1 MLYASI
7 PLQRRLALGLHLPI
21 AILAA
26 QGLQQVVRSK
36 WLRRIAIAATVLTS
50 LWLIMLLISGAVRHD
65 QHIFIS
71 ANEAAAF
78 NWLQANVPP
87 DTVVL
92 AAPETGAFI
101 PAFAGQRVVYGHP
114 YETVD
119 ADRQKQLV
127 TDFFAGTLDRLTVL
141 RTDSINYI
149 LVGPRERAL
158 GQFDATALPVRSV
171 YTSGDV
177 TVYAVEP

>member
-1 MLYASI
+1 
-7 PLQRRLALGLHLPI
+7 LALGLHLPI

-26 QGLQQVVRSK
+26 QGIDQLVRGK
-36 WLRRIAIAATVLTS
+36 WPRRMAITATVPTS
-50 LWLIMLLISGAVRHD
+50 LLIILALFGGAVTHDRHV
-65 QHIFIS
+65 FIS
-71 ANEAAAF
+71 TNEAAAF
-78 NWLQANVPP
+78 NWLQVNVPP
-87 DTVVL
+87 DAVVL

-101 PAFAGQRVVYGHP
+101 PALAGQRVVYGHP

-127 TDFFAGTLDRLTVL
+127 TDFFAGKIDRLAVL

-149 LVGPRERAL
+149 FVGPRERAL

-171 YTSGDV
+171 YATGDV
-177 TVYAVEP
+177 IVYAVEP